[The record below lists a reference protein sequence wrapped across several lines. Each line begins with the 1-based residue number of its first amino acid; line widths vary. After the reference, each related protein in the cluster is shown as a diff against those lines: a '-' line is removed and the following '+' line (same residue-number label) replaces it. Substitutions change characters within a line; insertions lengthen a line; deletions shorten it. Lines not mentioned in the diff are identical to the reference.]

1 MSIKLL
7 PGGARLTVLGSG
19 YSNSS
24 FESGDGL
31 TEDGKLWEDIA
42 GDLGY
47 DFGDDVDWDEIAG
60 DEGWADDMIYIDD
73 NGYISS
79 DGIGTPALPA
89 DTLVNISSGLEQ
101 TADADKQY
109 LKYTVPKKAFLNI
122 SSQKVTQEKVEGNPG
137 SGRPHKYSPAVY
149 WIQWSSNNAYLFLDK
164 PFKHTDANG
173 GNISVSD
180 TSIAVRGGSRKRVFW
195 SSCSTQ
201 FSTALFPN
209 DFKHIP
215 VEYIA
220 WQYLHGPFDTVLVAE
235 GEETIN
241 TQTIKEQIEADND
254 VIEVVGGA
262 RYERTV
268 IDGKVY
274 YKLIR

>member
-47 DFGDDVDWDEIAG
+47 DFGADVDWDEIAG
-60 DEGWADDMIYIDD
+60 DEGWADDVIYIDD

-79 DGIGTPALPA
+79 DGIGTPAIPEE
-89 DTLVNISSGLEQ
+89 TLVNISSGLEG
-101 TADADKQY
+101 TMTSDE
-109 LKYTVPKKAFLNI
+109 LLLGWTVPEKAFLNI
-122 SSQKVTQEKVEGNPG
+122 SKSKVSQEMVEEKPG

-149 WIQWSSNNAYLFLDK
+149 WIQWDSNTAYLFLDR
-164 PFKHTDANG
+164 PFKHTNADG
-173 GNISVSD
+173 GNIEVED
-180 TSIAVRGGSRKRVFW
+180 MGLSIRDGYKKTVYW

-215 VEYIA
+215 VRYIC
-220 WQYLHGPFDTVLVAE
+220 WQFLYGTFDKVLLTG
-235 GEETIN
+235 GEQTIN
-241 TQTIKEQIEADND
+241 TQTLKEQMAADND